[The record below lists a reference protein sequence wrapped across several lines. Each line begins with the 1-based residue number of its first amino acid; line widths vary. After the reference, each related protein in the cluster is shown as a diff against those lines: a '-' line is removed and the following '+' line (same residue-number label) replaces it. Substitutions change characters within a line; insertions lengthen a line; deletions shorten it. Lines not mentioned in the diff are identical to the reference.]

1 MPLRILAYV
10 ILALSMPASASASS
24 AWEEYNAILAKQC
37 PSHHADAIVGGQY
50 LDLLDAYDSTLSRA
64 VKKKVKI
71 RADISK
77 KCSAEVAGFSCEL
90 GRSIEAYRQLG
101 LLHNFATWSCHH
113 IRCTGDYGICSQF
126 PNEKP

>member
-1 MPLRILAYV
+1 MSLRTLASAILV
-10 ILALSMPASASASS
+10 LSMPASASASS
-24 AWEEYNAILAKQC
+24 AWEEYNAILGKQC

-64 VKKKVKI
+64 IKKNVHV

-90 GRSIEAYRQLG
+90 GRSNVYIFLRARRASKRQAHLSW
-101 LLHNFATWSCHH
+101 H
-113 IRCTGDYGICSQF
+113 
-126 PNEKP
+126 